1 MRFNIIEMIRNEDN
15 LIVDSYNPVK
25 ITKDKEPSKPEI
37 PPPKR
42 TGDSGIE
49 IVIMWRRCIVC
60 DYWRTS
66 IVIIAVD
73 Y

>member
-42 TGDSGIE
+42 TGDPGIE
-49 IVIMWRRCIVC
+49 IVIIWRRCVVC